1 MTELVDFYIVISFIS
16 VIIFSGP
23 IIWVWNRRFLS
34 FIEEKPGY
42 FNALFGGA
50 AICKAKA
57 FTMRRNGM
65 TKDPVADFWGN
76 IECALDES
84 SFNYIIED
92 LIAKVRKQLDDS
104 SMTAQAIDRSDSC
117 NEIAA
122 IAQKDGLEDFALA
135 LRFAT
140 D

>member
-1 MTELVDFYIVISFIS
+1 
-16 VIIFSGP
+16 
-23 IIWVWNRRFLS
+23 
-34 FIEEKPGY
+34 
-42 FNALFGGA
+42 
-50 AICKAKA
+50 
-57 FTMRRNGM
+57 M

-84 SFNYIIED
+84 SFRYIIED
-92 LIAKVRKQLDDS
+92 LIVKVRKQLDDS
-104 SMTAQAIDRSDSC
+104 SITAQAINISDNY

-122 IAQKDGLEDFALA
+122 MAQKDGLEDFALA

>member
-1 MTELVDFYIVISFIS
+1 MVISLIS

-23 IIWVWNRRFLS
+23 IILVGNRRFPS
-34 FIEEKPGY
+34 FFEKKSDY
-42 FNALFGGA
+42 FNALFLGA

-57 FTMRRNGM
+57 FKMRRNGM

-76 IECALDES
+76 IECALVES
-84 SFNYIIED
+84 SFRYIIED
-92 LIAKVRKQLDDS
+92 LIVKVRKKLDDS
-104 SMTAQAIDRSDSC
+104 SMTAQAIDISDSY

-122 IAQKDGLEDFALA
+122 MAQKDGLEDFALA